1 MAKNYKKRWGDRKD
15 GQLIRDMDPLHIIM
29 PYLYKNK
36 TDSEAFISERID
48 LTAINAYMDA
58 KNAENPEMRYKL
70 FQMIIAAAVKTFT
83 LRPKMNRFIKGY
95 RMYQRDELT
104 VAFTVKKEFKD
115 DAHEALAFVAFDEDS
130 TLETIREKIYDIIHS
145 CRSENLDNATQAMDV
160 VRKMPRPILR
170 VFMWFIHQLDFYGKL
185 PNILIGDDPNHASI
199 FLTNLGSIGLKAGY
213 HHLSNFG
220 TNSCFVV
227 IGEKK
232 TIDGVEYV
240 DLGLTLDERIA
251 DGYYYSK
258 TVKLLKYLLQHPEL
272 LELPANQ
279 EVDYE

>member
-1 MAKNYKKRWGDRKD
+1 MTKKYKKRWGDRKD
-15 GQLIRDMDPLHIIM
+15 GRLIRDMDPLHIIM
-29 PYLYKNK
+29 PYLYKNR

-48 LTAINAYMDA
+48 LTALNTYMDA
-58 KNAENPEMRYKL
+58 KNAENPEMEYKL
-70 FQMIIAAAVKTFT
+70 FQMIIAAIVKCFT

-104 VAFTVKKEFKD
+104 IAFVVKKDFKD
-115 DAHEALAFVAFDEDS
+115 DAHEALAFVPFEEDS
-130 TLETIREKIYDIIHS
+130 TLETTRKKIYDIIHS
-145 CRSENLDNATQAMDV
+145 CRGDSLDNATQAMDI
-160 VRKMPRPILR
+160 VRRMPRPILR
-170 VFMWFIHQLDFYGKL
+170 FFMWIVHKLDFYGKL
-185 PNILIGDDPNHASI
+185 PDILIKDDPNHASI

-220 TNSCFVV
+220 TNSCFIV

-232 TIDGVEYV
+232 IIDGVEYV
-240 DLGLTLDERIA
+240 DLGLTIDERIA

-258 TVKLLKYLLQHPEL
+258 TVKLLKHLLQHPEL